1 MSRIQVNLESKSLKK
16 LDDIAAELTKGDE
29 TLRQPRKRE
38 MAIEYL
44 IEAVTKAHEVVIS
57 QKNQIHAITSQ
68 LQVANEGRKSDSERL
83 EESIEALKE
92 KKASLS
98 YQLHCK
104 DDKIKCFIRAINYLS
119 ESRDG

>member
-29 TLRQPRKRE
+29 ALRQPRRRE
-38 MAIEYL
+38 MAVEYL

-57 QKNQIHAITSQ
+57 QKNQIHALTSQ
-68 LQVANEGRKSDSERL
+68 LQDANEGRKSDSERL
-83 EESIEALKE
+83 QESIESLKE
-92 KKASLS
+92 KKESLS
-98 YQLHCK
+98 YRLHCSDEK
-104 DDKIKCFIRAINYLS
+104 VECLIRAINYLS